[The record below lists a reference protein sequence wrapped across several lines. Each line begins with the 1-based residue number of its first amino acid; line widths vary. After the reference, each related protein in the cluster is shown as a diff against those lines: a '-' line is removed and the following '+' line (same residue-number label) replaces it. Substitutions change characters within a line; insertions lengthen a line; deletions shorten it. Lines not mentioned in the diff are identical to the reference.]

1 MGNHIPNGVGMELDE
16 RLAIVSAQEEL
27 LRFETFTH
35 EDAWELGKIFVAE
48 AMDKDLKIAI
58 SIKLMSGLTLFQYS
72 AEGANLSNESWID
85 RKFRTVLNFEMST
98 LRYALW
104 LKQRGSSLEE
114 RGLDPTKF
122 VACGGGFPIYV
133 EGVGTVGVAIVSGL
147 TDVRDHEV
155 IVKCISRFIGEDNV
169 PHYPVA

>member
-1 MGNHIPNGVGMELDE
+1 MEVEE

-27 LRFETFTH
+27 LKFETFTH

-58 SIKLMSGLTLFQYS
+58 CIKLMSGLTLFQYS
-72 AEGANLSNESWID
+72 AEGANLSNETWID
-85 RKFRTVLNFEMST
+85 RKFRTVQNFEMST
-98 LRYALW
+98 LHYALW
-104 LKQRGSSLEE
+104 LKKRGTTLVE

-147 TDVRDHEV
+147 TDVQDHDV
-155 IVKCISRFIGEDNV
+155 LITCISKYLGEEDV
-169 PHYPVA
+169 PRYPVI

>member
-1 MGNHIPNGVGMELDE
+1 
-16 RLAIVSAQEEL
+16 
-27 LRFETFTH
+27 
-35 EDAWELGKIFVAE
+35 
-48 AMDKDLKIAI
+48 
-58 SIKLMSGLTLFQYS
+58 MSGLTLFQYS

-147 TDVRDHEV
+147 TDIRDHEV
-155 IVKCISRFIGEDNV
+155 IVNCISRFIGEDNV
-169 PHYPVA
+169 PHYPVI

>member
-1 MGNHIPNGVGMELDE
+1 MEVEE

-27 LRFETFTH
+27 LKFETFTH

-72 AEGANLSNESWID
+72 AEGANLNNETWID
-85 RKFRTVLNFEMST
+85 RKFRTVQNFEMST
-98 LRYALW
+98 LHYALW
-104 LKQRGSSLEE
+104 LKKRGTTLVE

-147 TDVRDHEV
+147 TDVQDHDV
-155 IVKCISRFIGEDNV
+155 LITCISKYLGEDDV
-169 PHYPVA
+169 PRYPVI